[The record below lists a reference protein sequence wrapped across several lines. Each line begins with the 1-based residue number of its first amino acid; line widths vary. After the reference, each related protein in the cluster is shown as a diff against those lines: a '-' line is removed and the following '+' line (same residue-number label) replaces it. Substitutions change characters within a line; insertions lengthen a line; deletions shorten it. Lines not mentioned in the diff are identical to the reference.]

1 MKKRALSL
9 MLAAAMIMGTL
20 AACGSGDGKTAADG
34 TASGETAD
42 NTQTKGTQTG
52 SDTPL
57 VIGIR
62 DLSEKFSMF
71 FNESGY
77 DKDVAVQTQVLLVD
91 FDRAGAPILTG
102 KSGYTAEYNGTE
114 YDYQGIADVT
124 ITQNTDTTVYNFKL
138 REDVTFSDGQP
149 LTADDAI
156 FSLYVF
162 ADSAYDGNST
172 FNTLPIVGMKNY
184 QANSTAADTV
194 TADDVAAYIEEMPE
208 ELAAAI
214 NETIIAPT
222 LTGEKDWCTE
232 NYEAQGTAS
241 AEEFFV
247 SAYATDESY
256 DAADKDYDT
265 IVADVIAMY
274 GADYKTLGSNYGGD
288 EGYFDEDVA
297 SLAEAQLVQAKVAA
311 GEGEEVPNIEGI
323 KKLGDYEFEVTTN
336 GFDATVIYRFNDI
349 GIAPLHYYG
358 DEAQYDYENNQFGF
372 PRGDLSIVKEKGAVP
387 MGAGPYKFV
396 KYENKIVYLEAND
409 SYYKGAPKI
418 KNVQFKE
425 SQEADMVPGIQQG
438 TIDLA
443 DPDGSKAKFEQ
454 IRGINSNG
462 ELNGDKIITN
472 AVDNRG
478 YGYMGLNSNTINVGG
493 DPASEQSKALRKAI
507 ATVIAVY
514 RDVAIDSYYGDA
526 ASVLNYP
533 ISNTSWA
540 APQKSDEGYE
550 VAYSRDVEGN
560 PIYTD
565 DMAAEEKYEKALEA
579 ALGYFEAAGYTVEN
593 GKLTAAPAGAKLN
606 YEIMIPADGVGDH
619 PSFAILT
626 DAKAALASIGF
637 TLEVNDLTDSNIL
650 WDKLNADTQEMWTA
664 AWEADVDPDM
674 YQLYHSESVNS
685 NYYNI
690 ADSELD
696 GYILDARTSADQEY
710 RKSIYKECLNIIL
723 DWAVEIPVYQRQNCI
738 TYSPERIKADTMTSD
753 ITTFYK
759 WYEEIEKIEMN

>member
-9 MLAAAMIMGTL
+9 MLAAAMITGTL
-20 AACGSGDGKTAADG
+20 AACGAGGGTAADG
-34 TASGETAD
+34 TASGETAG
-42 NTQTKGTQTG
+42 NTQAEGTQAG

-77 DKDVAVQTQVLLVD
+77 DKDIALQTQVLLVD

-214 NETIIAPT
+214 SETIIAPT

-232 NYEAQGTAS
+232 NYEAQGAAS

-409 SYYKGAPKI
+409 SYYKGAPKT

-493 DPASEQSKALRKAI
+493 DPASEQSKDLRKAI

-565 DMAAEEKYEKALEA
+565 GMAAEEKYAKALEA

-593 GKLTAAPAGAKLN
+593 GKLTAAPDGAKLN